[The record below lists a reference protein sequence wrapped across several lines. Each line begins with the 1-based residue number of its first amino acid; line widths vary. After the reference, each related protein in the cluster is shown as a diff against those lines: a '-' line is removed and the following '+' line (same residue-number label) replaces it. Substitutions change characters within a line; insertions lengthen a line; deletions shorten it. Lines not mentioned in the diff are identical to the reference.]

1 MRRRKTGW
9 VWTAWMMAAILFL
22 GAGTDSTGSP
32 FVPAN
37 QTVEEEAK
45 KQEPAQKQEPDLGLH
60 SQSAVLMDGKT
71 GRVLYGKEE
80 KLQRP
85 MASTTKIMTCILALE
100 KGDLGDLV
108 KVSGNAASQPKVHM
122 GMKEGETYYL
132 EDLLYALMLESYN
145 DAAVAIAEHIGTTVE
160 GFADMMNEKA
170 KSLGCRQTCFIT
182 PNGLDAKEEGEDG
195 KTKIHSTTA
204 EDLARIMAY
213 CVLESPEKEN
223 FLKITKTRNYSFS
236 DTQKTKQ
243 IACVNHNAFLDMDK
257 DLLSGKTGFT
267 GGAGYSYV
275 AAEETD
281 GRLFTIALLGCGWPP
296 DKTWKWADARKLF
309 EYGKENFFYRD
320 VYQKT
325 KLPEIPVKEG
335 IPQSSN
341 LTETAAVSLF
351 SEGKEEFQVLL
362 KEGEEV
368 EITLG
373 LPQTLSAPIE
383 EGMQVGEILYTL
395 NGKIIRKDPV
405 RTAHSVKKITPF
417 WCFLWVLGQYIL

>member
-9 VWTAWMMAAILFL
+9 VWTAWMMAVILFL

-37 QTVEEEAK
+37 QTVKEKSEKPEVSK
-45 KQEPAQKQEPDLGLH
+45 KQEPDLGLH
-60 SQSAVLMDGKT
+60 AQSAVLMDGKT

-80 KLQRP
+80 NLQRP

-100 KGDLGDLV
+100 NGNLNDLV
-108 KVSGNAASQPKVHM
+108 KVSENAASQPKVHM
-122 GMKEGETYYL
+122 GMKEGESYYL

-145 DAAVAIAEHIGTTVE
+145 DAAVAIAEHIGTTTE
-160 GFADMMNEKA
+160 GFANMMNEKA
-170 KSLGCRQTCFIT
+170 KSLGCKQTCFIT
-182 PNGLDAKEEGEDG
+182 PNGLDAEEEETG

-213 CVLESPEKEN
+213 CVQESPEKEN
-223 FLKITKTRNYSFS
+223 FLKITRTRNYSFS
-236 DTQKTKQ
+236 DAKKTRQ

-257 DLLSGKTGFT
+257 ELLSGKTGFT
-267 GGAGYSYV
+267 GGAGYCYV
-275 AAEETD
+275 AAEETG

-296 DKTWKWADARKLF
+296 DKTWKWADAGKLL
-309 EYGKENFFYRD
+309 EYGKDNFFYRD
-320 VYQKT
+320 VYQT
-325 KLPEIPVKEG
+325 AKLPQIPVKDG

-341 LTETAAVSLF
+341 LAETAEVSLF

-368 EITLG
+368 EMTFR
-373 LPQTLSAPIE
+373 LPQTLSAPVE

-395 NGKIIRKDPV
+395 NGQIIRKDPV
-405 RTAHSVKKITPF
+405 RTAHSVRKITPF